1 MRLFILLLLAFGIA
15 VLLALVPDISGQPL
29 RIEAFGW
36 VFETQQGTF
45 ITALLVLLTALW
57 LIRRLLSAIFA
68 GPGQLWNTLRM
79 GGKKRR
85 EQRLRE
91 GIAEWIDL
99 RGDLGRKAFQKS
111 HGIIPEWA
119 TTLLKTVA
127 SSPKEL
133 SVAPGDDDPLNI
145 ALAAR
150 IASDPNAT
158 TKPDSSTQRA
168 HLEAWLSVHPD
179 APLAVSRL
187 AALAE
192 NEGDWNTAATLLE
205 TSWKQ
210 GQRSASS
217 IKPRLARIYI
227 RLAEQ
232 QPETRQSHL
241 RKAHRLAPDN
251 RNVILA
257 LGQAHVADQND
268 EAAKKL
274 WLNYLEEQNDFQIA
288 AELLSL
294 MSPEALQ
301 AFQRL
306 DRKDAAETYN
316 NSMRWL
322 QASLAHRANLNG
334 LANEIMDQLL
344 ESSEECE
351 PLQSRAQW
359 HAEIGEW
366 EQAAHCYQ
374 QLLNTRCGDNGNSG
388 K

>member
-15 VLLALVPDISGQPL
+15 VLLSLAPEISGQPL

-45 ITALLVLLTALW
+45 ITALLVLLAALW
-57 LIRRLLSAIFA
+57 LLRRLLSAFFA

-119 TTLLKTVA
+119 TALLKTVA
-127 SSPKEL
+127 SSPKDL
-133 SVAPGDDDPLNI
+133 SVASSDDDPLNI

-158 TKPDSSTQRA
+158 TKLDGSTQRA
-168 HLEAWLSVHPD
+168 HLEAWLAVHPD

-192 NEGDWNTAATLLE
+192 NEGDWDTAATLLE

-232 QPETRQSHL
+232 QPDTRQSHL

-251 RNVILA
+251 RDVILA
-257 LGQAHVADQND
+257 LGQAHAADQNA

-274 WLNYLEEQNDFQIA
+274 WLNYLEEHNDFQIA

-294 MSPEALQ
+294 MSSEALQ

-322 QASLAHRANLNG
+322 QASLAHHAKLNG

-374 QLLNTRCGDNGNSG
+374 QLLNTRSGDNENTG